1 MILLYFLGGG
11 AALLF
16 LFLYFRLRKADFAKW
31 PNPYDREMKEPY
43 VSLFSTLYRPR
54 PGEERRR
61 REFRGTGGPEI
72 PPASQHFPVLRER
85 SNREAR
91 LPPGAPKEK
100 RVSTTRN
107 KGRDC

>member
-72 PPASQHFPVLRER
+72 PPASLDEDLDYPLPRDLV
-85 SNREAR
+85 S
-91 LPPGAPKEK
+91 PPG
-100 RVSTTRN
+100 
-107 KGRDC
+107 G